1 MTALNDAERAAA
13 QRDGKDVAGASNTAL
28 PLNVDQPVTERT
40 GWYPAWLPS
49 RKFLAAVIAIGGM
62 QLLATMD
69 STVAIVALPKIQDE
83 LSLSDAG
90 RSWVITAYVLT
101 FGGLMLLGGRLG
113 DTIGRKRTFIVGVA
127 LFTIAS
133 ILCGVAWDETTLVTA
148 RLLQGVGAAIA
159 APTGLALIA
168 TTFPKGPA
176 RNAATAVLAAMT
188 GIGSVMGLVVGG
200 ALTEV
205 SWRWAFLVNV
215 PIGLMMIYLARK
227 TLTETHR
234 ERMKLDATGAIL
246 ATLACT
252 AAVFAFSM
260 GPEKGWM
267 SAITLGSGL
276 AALVFFLAFLF
287 VERTA
292 LNPVVPFSL
301 FRDRNRVATF
311 AAVFLAGGVMFTLT
325 VLIGLYVQDIMGYSA
340 LKAGL
345 GFIPFVIALG
355 IGLGLSSQLVSVFA
369 PRVLVIAGGVLVLA
383 AMVYGS
389 TLNGGIPYFPNLVIP
404 ITVGGLGIGM
414 IVVPLTVSAIA
425 GVDLDE
431 IGPVSAI
438 ALMLQSLG
446 GPVVL
451 AVIQAVITSR
461 TLYLGGTTGP
471 VRNMNPEQ
479 LHALD
484 QGYTYGLLWVAAVA
498 VIVGAV
504 ALFIGYT
511 ASQVAHAQEV
521 KEAIDAGELGSTM
534 GHSELSSTPTRSDV

>member
-13 QRDGKDVAGASNTAL
+13 PKWRGRSAAVPARLPSTDLQRNSY
-28 PLNVDQPVTERT
+28 
-40 GWYPAWLPS
+40 YPDWLPS
-49 RKFLAAVIAIGGM
+49 RRFLSAVVAIGGM
-62 QLLATMD
+62 QLLATMY
-69 STVAIVALPKIQDE
+69 STVAIVALPRIQDE
-83 LSLSDAG
+83 LNLSDAG

-127 LFTIAS
+127 LFIIAS
-133 ILCGVAWDETTLVTA
+133 ILCGIAWDQTTLVVA

-159 APTGLALIA
+159 SPTGLALVA

-176 RNAATAVLAAMT
+176 RNAATAVFAAMT

-205 SWRWAFLVNV
+205 SWRLAFLVNV
-215 PIGLMMIYLARK
+215 PIGVMMLVLAHN
-227 TLTETHR
+227 TLRETHR
-234 ERMKLDATGAIL
+234 ERMKMDAAGALL
-246 ATLACT
+246 ATVACT
-252 AAVFAFSM
+252 AAVFGFTQ
-260 GPEKGWM
+260 GPENGWLAPLTLM
-267 SAITLGSGL
+267 SGAAAIVAF
-276 AALVFFLAFLF
+276 AAFVL

-292 LNPVVPFSL
+292 VNPVVPFTL

-311 AAVFLAGGVMFTLT
+311 AAIFLAGGVMFTLT

-340 LKAGL
+340 LRAGI

-355 IGLGLSSQLVSVFA
+355 IGLGASSQLVNFFP
-369 PRVLVIAGGVLVLA
+369 PRILVIAGGILVLA

-389 TLNGGIPYFPNLVIP
+389 TLDAGIPYFPNLVIP
-404 ITVGGLGIGM
+404 ITVGGFGIGM

-425 GVDLDE
+425 GVGFDQ

-438 ALMLQSLG
+438 ALMLQNLG

-471 VRNMNPEQ
+471 VKKMDPAQ

-498 VIVGAV
+498 VIVGGA

-511 ASQVAHAQEV
+511 SQQVAHAQEV
-521 KEAIDAGELGSTM
+521 KEAIDAGEI
-534 GHSELSSTPTRSDV
+534 

>member
-13 QRDGKDVAGASNTAL
+13 PKWSGRSAAVPARLPSTDLQRNSH
-28 PLNVDQPVTERT
+28 
-40 GWYPAWLPS
+40 YPDWLPS
-49 RKFLAAVIAIGGM
+49 RRFLSAVVAIGGM

-69 STVAIVALPKIQDE
+69 STVAIVALPRIQDE
-83 LSLSDAG
+83 LNLSDAG

-113 DTIGRKRTFIVGVA
+113 DTIGRKRTFIVGVS
-127 LFTIAS
+127 LFIIAS
-133 ILCGVAWDETTLVTA
+133 ILCGIAWDETTLVVA

-159 APTGLALIA
+159 SPTGLALVA

-176 RNAATAVLAAMT
+176 RNAATAVFAAMT

-205 SWRWAFLVNV
+205 SWRLAFLVNV
-215 PIGLMMIYLARK
+215 PIGVMVLVLAHNVLR
-227 TLTETHR
+227 ETHR
-234 ERMKLDATGAIL
+234 ERMKMDAAGALL
-246 ATLACT
+246 ATVACT
-252 AAVFAFSM
+252 AAVFGFTQ
-260 GPEKGWM
+260 GPENGWLAPLTLM
-267 SAITLGSGL
+267 SGA
-276 AALVFFLAFLF
+276 AALIAFGAFVL

-292 LNPVVPFSL
+292 VNPVVPFTL

-311 AAVFLAGGVMFTLT
+311 AAIFLAGGVMFTLT

-340 LKAGL
+340 LKAGI

-355 IGLGLSSQLVSVFA
+355 IGLGASSQLVNYFA
-369 PRVLVIAGGVLVLA
+369 PRILVIAGGVLVLG
-383 AMVYGS
+383 AMIYGS
-389 TLNGGIPYFPNLVIP
+389 TLNAGIPYFPNLVIP
-404 ITVGGLGIGM
+404 ITVGGFGIGM

-425 GVDLDE
+425 GVGFDQ

-438 ALMLQSLG
+438 ALMLQNLG

-471 VRNMNPEQ
+471 VKKMDPAQ

-498 VIVGAV
+498 VIVGGA

-511 ASQVAHAQEV
+511 SQQVAHAQEV
-521 KEAIDAGELGSTM
+521 KEAIDAGEI
-534 GHSELSSTPTRSDV
+534 

>member
-1 MTALNDAERAAA
+1 MTALNDAERAAIRRDAEGGANRGLQMHVDATA
-13 QRDGKDVAGASNTAL
+13 Q
-28 PLNVDQPVTERT
+28 ERT
-40 GWYPAWLPS
+40 GRSPAWLPS
-49 RKFLAAVIAIGGM
+49 RRFIAAVVAIGGM

-113 DTIGRKRTFIVGVA
+113 DVIGRKRTFIVGVS

-133 ILCGVAWDETTLVTA
+133 ILCGLAWNESTLVTA

-159 APTGLALIA
+159 SPTALALIA

-176 RNAATAVLAAMT
+176 RNAATAIFAAMT
-188 GIGSVMGLVVGG
+188 GIGSVMGLIVGG

-205 SWRWAFLVNV
+205 SWRWAFLINV
-215 PIGLMMIYLARK
+215 PIGLLMIHLARR
-227 TLTETHR
+227 TLRETHR
-234 ERMKLDATGAIL
+234 EPMKLDATGAIL
-246 ATLACT
+246 ATLGCT
-252 AAVFAFSM
+252 AAVFGFSM
-260 GPEKGWM
+260 GPEQGWL
-267 SAITLGSGL
+267 SPITLGSGL
-276 AALVFFLAFLF
+276 AAMVFLAAFFF

-292 LNPVVPFSL
+292 ENPVMPLDL
-301 FRDRNRVATF
+301 FKDRNRVATF

-340 LKAGL
+340 LRAGI

-355 IGLGLSSQLVSVFA
+355 IGLGLSSALVSRFP

-383 AMVYGS
+383 AMIYGS
-389 TLNGGIPYFPNLVIP
+389 TLHGDIPYFPNLVLP
-404 ITVGGLGIGM
+404 ITVGGFGIGM

-425 GVDLDE
+425 GVGFDQ

-438 ALMLQSLG
+438 ALMLQNLG

-451 AVIQAVITSR
+451 AIIQAVITSR

-471 VRNMNPEQ
+471 VKYMDSTQ

-511 ASQVAHAQEV
+511 AEQVGHAQEV
-521 KEAIDAGELGSTM
+521 KDAIDSGEL
-534 GHSELSSTPTRSDV
+534 

>member
-1 MTALNDAERAAA
+1 MTALNDAERVAAA
-13 QRDGKDVAGASNTAL
+13 ARTA
-28 PLNVDQPVTERT
+28 PPERAFPVPPEQTSRF
-40 GWYPAWLPS
+40 YPTWLPS
-49 RKFLAAVIAIGGM
+49 RRFISAVIAIGGM

-83 LSLSDAG
+83 LALSDAG

-133 ILCGVAWDETTLVTA
+133 VLCGVAWDEATLVTA

-159 APTGLALIA
+159 SPTGLALVA

-176 RNAATAVLAAMT
+176 RNAATAVFAAMT

-205 SWRWAFLVNV
+205 SWRLAFLVNV
-215 PIGLMMIYLARK
+215 PLGLVMIYLART
-227 TLTETHR
+227 TLRETHK
-234 ERMKLDATGAIL
+234 ERMKLDAAGALL
-246 ATLACT
+246 ATLGCT
-252 AAVFAFSM
+252 AAVFGFSQ
-260 GPEKGWM
+260 GPENGWLTPV
-267 SAITLGSGL
+267 SLGS
-276 AALVFFLAFLF
+276 ALVALVAFVAF
-287 VERTA
+287 VIVERSA
-292 LNPVVPFSL
+292 ANPVVPFDL
-301 FRDRNRVATF
+301 FKDRNRVATF

-340 LKAGL
+340 LRAGIS
-345 GFIPFVIALG
+345 FIPFVIALG
-355 IGLGLSSQLVSVFA
+355 VGLGLSSHLVSVYS
-369 PRVLVIAGGVLVLA
+369 PRVLVIGGGILVLG

-389 TLNGGIPYFPNLVIP
+389 TLNRGIPYFPNLVIP
-404 ITVGGLGIGM
+404 ITVGGMGIGM

-425 GVDLDE
+425 GVGFDR

-438 ALMLQSLG
+438 ALMLQNLG

-451 AVIQAVITSR
+451 AIIQAVITSR

-471 VRNMNPEQ
+471 VKNMNDAQ
-479 LHALD
+479 LAALD
-484 QGYTYGLLWVAAVA
+484 SGYTYGLLWVAAVA
-498 VIVGAV
+498 VLVGAA

-511 ASQVAHAQEV
+511 AQQVAHAQEV
-521 KEAIDAGELGSTM
+521 KDAIDAGEL
-534 GHSELSSTPTRSDV
+534 

>member
-1 MTALNDAERAAA
+1 MTALSDEERAAA
-13 QRDGKDVAGASNTAL
+13 RNDAEGASKRAL
-28 PLNVDQPVTERT
+28 PVRVQADETKRSS
-40 GWYPAWLPS
+40 WYPAWLPS
-49 RKFLAAVIAIGGM
+49 QRFLAAVIAIGGM

-83 LSLSDAG
+83 LNLSDAG

-113 DTIGRKRTFIVGVA
+113 DTIGRKRTFIVGVG

-133 ILCGVAWDETTLVTA
+133 VLCGIAWDESTLVLA

-159 APTGLALIA
+159 SPTGLALIA

-176 RNAATAVLAAMT
+176 RNTATAVFAAMT
-188 GIGSVMGLVVGG
+188 GVGSVMGLVVGG

-215 PIGLMMIYLARK
+215 PIGLVMIYLARK
-227 TLTETHR
+227 TLRETNR
-234 ERMKLDATGAIL
+234 ERMKLDAAGAIL

-252 AAVFAFSM
+252 AAVFGFSM
-260 GPEKGWM
+260 GPEKGW
-267 SAITLGSGL
+267 SSGLTLGSGL
-276 AALVFFLAFLF
+276 AALVFFTAFVY
-287 VERTA
+287 VERNA
-292 LNPVVPFSL
+292 VNPVVPFSL

-325 VLIGLYVQDIMGYSA
+325 VLIGLYVQDVMGYSA
-340 LKAGL
+340 LRAGI

-355 IGLGLSSQLVSVFA
+355 IGLGLSSFLASRFP

-383 AMVYGS
+383 AMIYGS
-389 TLNGGIPYFPNLVIP
+389 TLHGDIPYFPNLVIP
-404 ITVGGLGIGM
+404 ITVGGMGIGM
-414 IVVPLTVSAIA
+414 IVVPLMISAIA
-425 GVDLDE
+425 GVGFDE

-438 ALMLQSLG
+438 ALMLQNLG

-451 AVIQAVITSR
+451 AIIQAVITSR

-471 VRNMNPEQ
+471 VKNMDAAQ

-498 VIVGAV
+498 VVVGAV

-511 ASQVAHAQEV
+511 AEQVAHAQEA
-521 KEAIDAGELGSTM
+521 KDALDAGEI
-534 GHSELSSTPTRSDV
+534 

>member
-1 MTALNDAERAAA
+1 MTALNDAERAAIR
-13 QRDGKDVAGASNTAL
+13 RDAESGANRAH
-28 PLNVDQPVTERT
+28 PVHMEYPGSERS
-40 GWYPAWLPS
+40 GRSPAWLPS
-49 RKFLAAVIAIGGM
+49 RRFIAAVIAIGGM

-69 STVAIVALPKIQDE
+69 STVAIVALPKIQDD

-113 DTIGRKRTFIVGVA
+113 DTIGRKRAFIVGVA

-133 ILCGVAWDETTLVTA
+133 ILCGLAWNEGTLVTA

-159 APTGLALIA
+159 SPTALALIA

-176 RNAATAVLAAMT
+176 RNAATAIFAAMT
-188 GIGSVMGLVVGG
+188 GVGSVMGLIVGG

-205 SWRWAFLVNV
+205 SWRWAFLINI
-215 PIGLMMIYLARK
+215 PIGILMIHLARK
-227 TLTETHR
+227 TLRETHR
-234 ERMKLDATGAIL
+234 EPLKLDATGAIL
-246 ATLACT
+246 ATLGCT
-252 AAVFAFSM
+252 AAVFGFSM
-260 GPEKGWM
+260 GPEQGWL
-267 SAITLGSGL
+267 SPITIGSGV
-276 AALVFFLAFLF
+276 AAGVFLLAFF
-287 VERTA
+287 YVERSA
-292 LNPVVPFSL
+292 DNPVVPFEL

-340 LKAGL
+340 LRAGV

-355 IGLGLSSQLVSVFA
+355 IGLGLSSHLVSLFP

-383 AMVYGS
+383 AMLYGS

-404 ITVGGLGIGM
+404 ITVGGFGIGM

-425 GVDLDE
+425 GVGFDQ

-438 ALMLQSLG
+438 ALMLQNLG

-451 AVIQAVITSR
+451 AIVQAVITSR

-471 VRNMNPEQ
+471 VKYMDRAQ

-484 QGYTYGLLWVAAVA
+484 QGYTYGLLWVAGVA
-498 VIVGAV
+498 VIVGGV

-511 ASQVAHAQEV
+511 SSQVAHAQEV
-521 KEAIDAGELGSTM
+521 KDAIDAGEL
-534 GHSELSSTPTRSDV
+534 

>member
-1 MTALNDAERAAA
+1 MTAINDAARAAIR
-13 QRDGKDVAGASNTAL
+13 RDAEGNAARTLPEQGTNPAVAK
-28 PLNVDQPVTERT
+28 T
-40 GWYPAWLPS
+40 GRYPTWLPS
-49 RKFLAAVIAIGGM
+49 RRFIAAVIAIGGM

-133 ILCGVAWDETTLVTA
+133 VLCGIAWDETTLVIA
-148 RLLQGVGAAIA
+148 RLLQGVGSAIA
-159 APTGLALIA
+159 SPTGLALVA

-176 RNAATAVLAAMT
+176 RNAATAVFGAMT
-188 GIGSVMGLVVGG
+188 AVGSVMGLVVGG

-215 PIGLMMIYLARK
+215 PIGLVMIYLAR
-227 TLTETHR
+227 TSLRETHR
-234 ERMKLDATGAIL
+234 ERMKLDASGAIL
-246 ATLACT
+246 ATLGCT
-252 AAVFAFSM
+252 AAVFGFSM
-260 GPEKGWM
+260 GPEQGWL
-267 SAITLGSGL
+267 SPITLGSV
-276 AALVFFLAFLF
+276 AAAGVFLIGFII

-292 LNPVVPFSL
+292 ENPVVPFSL
-301 FRDRNRVATF
+301 FKDRNRLLTF
-311 AAVFLAGGVMFTLT
+311 AAIFLAGGVLFSLT
-325 VLIGLYVQDIMGYSA
+325 VLIGLYVQDILGYSA
-340 LKAGL
+340 LRAGI
-345 GFIPFVIALG
+345 GFIPFVVAMG
-355 IGLGLSSQLVSVFA
+355 IGLALSANLVSIFP
-369 PRVLVIAGGVLVLA
+369 PRVLVIAGGVLVLG
-383 AMVYGS
+383 AMLYGS
-389 TLNGGIPYFPNLVIP
+389 TLNAGIPYFPNLVVP
-404 ITVGGLGIGM
+404 IFIGGIGIGT
-414 IVVPLTVSAIA
+414 IVVPLTISAIA
-425 GVDLDE
+425 GVGFDQ

-438 ALMLQSLG
+438 ALMLQNLG
-446 GPVVL
+446 GPLVL
-451 AVIQAVITSR
+451 AVVQAVITSR

-471 VRNMNPEQ
+471 VKNMDSAQ

-511 ASQVAHAQEV
+511 AEQVAHAQEV
-521 KEAIDAGELGSTM
+521 KDAIDQGEL
-534 GHSELSSTPTRSDV
+534 

>member
-1 MTALNDAERAAA
+1 MTALNDAARATANSSERAVPMRLEPAA
-13 QRDGKDVAGASNTAL
+13 LAKTNKYIPS
-28 PLNVDQPVTERT
+28 
-40 GWYPAWLPS
+40 WLPS
-49 RKFLAAVIAIGGM
+49 RRFFAAVTAIGGM

-83 LSLSDAG
+83 LALSDAG

-133 ILCGVAWDETTLVTA
+133 VLCGVAWDEATLVIA

-159 APTGLALIA
+159 SPTGLALVA

-176 RNAATAVLAAMT
+176 RNAATAVFAAMT
-188 GIGSVMGLVVGG
+188 GVGSVMGLVVGG
-200 ALTEV
+200 ALVEV
-205 SWRWAFLVNV
+205 SWRLAFLVNV
-215 PIGLMMIYLARK
+215 PIGLVMLYLAQK
-227 TLTETHR
+227 TLRETHK
-234 ERMKLDATGAIL
+234 ERMKLDAAGALL
-246 ATLACT
+246 ATVGCT
-252 AAVFAFSM
+252 AAVFGFAQ
-260 GPEKGWM
+260 GPENGWLTPVTLA
-267 SAITLGSGL
+267 SGAI
-276 AALVFFLAFLF
+276 AAVAFLAFVI

-292 LNPVVPFSL
+292 ENPVVPFSL
-301 FRDRNRVATF
+301 FRDRNRLATF

-325 VLIGLYVQDIMGYSA
+325 VTIGLYVQDIMGYSA
-340 LKAGL
+340 LKAGI
-345 GFIPFVIALG
+345 GFIPFVLALG
-355 IGLGLSSQLVSVFA
+355 IGLGLSSALVSRFP
-369 PRVLVIAGGVLVLA
+369 PRILVIGGGVLVLA
-383 AMVYGS
+383 AMLYGS

-414 IVVPLTVSAIA
+414 IVVPLMVSAIA
-425 GVDLDE
+425 GVGFDQ

-438 ALMLQSLG
+438 ALMLQNLG

-451 AVIQAVITSR
+451 AIIQAVITSR

-471 VRNMNPEQ
+471 VKKMNEAQ

-511 ASQVAHAQEV
+511 AAQVAHAQEV
-521 KEAIDAGELGSTM
+521 KDAIDAGEL
-534 GHSELSSTPTRSDV
+534 